1 MGTLGQGKGETGRL
15 MCGVRGG
22 QGGCYSW
29 TEKKVI
35 FILGGMG
42 QPLGEGFKE
51 GLRGSVF
58 TPEGP
63 GDHEDGPGQLGRP
76 GSRAKL
82 KTLPSALKGWGRA
95 SGRTV
100 RAEDSRL
107 LAATANWRKLVCFE
121 VLLFWS
127 ERRFRLS
134 G

>member
-1 MGTLGQGKGETGRL
+1 MSQGWGPWDRERSGETGRL

-29 TEKKVI
+29 TEKKVV

-100 RAEDSRL
+100 RQG
-107 LAATANWRKLVCFE
+107 
-121 VLLFWS
+121 
-127 ERRFRLS
+127 RRFQALS
-134 G
+134 SHSKLEEVGVF

>member
-1 MGTLGQGKGETGRL
+1 MWGQGRA
-15 MCGVRGG
+15 RGLLQLDREESSLHTWWDG
-22 QGGCYSW
+22 ATPRRGLQGGSP
-29 TEKKVI
+29 
-35 FILGGMG
+35 G
-42 QPLGEGFKE
+42 
-51 GLRGSVF
+51 RVF
-58 TPEGP
+58 TLEGP
-63 GDHEDGPGQLGRP
+63 GDHEDEPGQLGRP